1 MSKKKRKVNI
11 KHLLIVIGL
20 LVIAIIILIVV
31 INNFKIAVENRQK
44 EIEEQVEIE
53 KQKQKEEQLAQYED
67 GGLICIAVNAKQE
80 IGNNCISENE
90 NIAKIDNGN
99 LVGISKGDVII
110 YNDDTKTRYEVSVS
124 DLYLPTHIDNNKESL
139 PCEQYTSEEAIYLDT
154 VLESKILNAG
164 YKTRAGVL
172 AAARFLSL
180 EFKYRLPYFYE
191 NGRLDGS
198 TGHPYADGEGRFYH
212 KGLYLSKDK
221 YELIDPNGIVSGP
234 QIWGCEMFSG
244 AGGVIPNGL
253 DCSGYV
259 SWCLYQAGFDPGDVG
274 GGAGIWDGAYNLPD
288 LGVGDGGAISTKSVD
303 PEAIQAGDII
313 CWEGTIALVVGVDE
327 ENIYV
332 AHQYWDNDLEVVTT
346 PKNNLANSEW
356 EYVTLMD
363 NYYNEEG
370 NGAGNYTAMW
380 N

>member
-1 MSKKKRKVNI
+1 MAKKHRKVNK
-11 KHLLIVIGL
+11 KHLAIVASL
-20 LVIAIIILIVV
+20 LVIAIIFLIVV
-31 INNFKIAVENRQK
+31 INNFKKAVEVK
-44 EIEEQVEIE
+44 KEEIEQQIEVDNE
-53 KQKQKEEQLAQYED
+53 KQREEQLAKYVD
-67 GGLICIAVNAKQE
+67 GGTICIAVGAKQE
-80 IGNNCISENE
+80 IGNNCSSEDE

-99 LVGISKGDVII
+99 LVGVSNGEVII
-110 YNDDTKTRYEVSVS
+110 YNDDTQTRYEVSVS
-124 DLYLPTHIDNNKESL
+124 DLYLPAHIDNNKELL
-139 PCEQYTSEEAIYLDT
+139 PCGQYSNEQAIYLDT
-154 VLESKILNAG
+154 VLESKVMNAG

-172 AAARFLSL
+172 AAARFLAL
-180 EFKYRLPYFYE
+180 EFKYRMPYFYE
-191 NGRLDGS
+191 NGRLEGS

-212 KGLYLSKDK
+212 KGLYLSEEK
-221 YELIDPNGIVSGP
+221 YDVLDPNGFVSGP

-288 LGVGDGGAISTKSVD
+288 LGVGDGGAISTSSID
-303 PEAIQAGDII
+303 PDAIQAGDII
-313 CWEGTIALVVGVDE
+313 AWEGTIAIVVGVDE

-346 PKNNLANSEW
+346 PKSNLANSEW